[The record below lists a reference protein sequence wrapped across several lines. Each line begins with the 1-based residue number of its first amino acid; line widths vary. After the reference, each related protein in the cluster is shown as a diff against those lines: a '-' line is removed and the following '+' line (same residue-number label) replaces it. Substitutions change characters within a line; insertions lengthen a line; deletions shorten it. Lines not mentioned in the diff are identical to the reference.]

1 MMQESPEAQGP
12 RSHVPAPAV
21 PPFRAAAVGFTLIE
35 LLVVI
40 AILGVLAA
48 VLLPQIVG
56 ARETAN
62 IFADQK
68 NLNWHYTNL
77 QNFKIQKKRWPKE
90 GGHKFVLAPWVE
102 GVVEKTPENLQ
113 RYFNPANW
121 ENDIRLQE
129 LREQETKDLWKS
141 FSDVT
146 SADTTYAGRA
156 KNHLSGANLESGN
169 EAWIADDNEFGRAFP
184 NGSINVLVGD
194 GNVRNL
200 TVDDLK
206 KYGYREDDEEF
217 VYPVGPESEHPLLKK
232 LEK

>member
-1 MMQESPEAQGP
+1 MHESQEANGLRPLTGV
-12 RSHVPAPAV
+12 RSHAV
-21 PPFRAAAVGFTLIE
+21 AAGFTLIE

-56 ARETAN
+56 SRETAN
-62 IFADQK
+62 IFADRK
-68 NLNWHYTNL
+68 NLEWHYVNL
-77 QNFKIQKKRWPKE
+77 QNYKASLRHMPRE
-90 GGHKFVLAPWVE
+90 GGHKFVLAPWIE
-102 GVVEKTPENLQ
+102 KTIEKTPENRE
-113 RYFNPANW
+113 RYFNPTVW
-121 ENDIRLQE
+121 DSDPRLGE
-129 LREQETKDLWKS
+129 LRENEPKDIWKT
-141 FSDVT
+141 FNDVT

-156 KNHLSGANLESGN
+156 KKELGGDLVSGN
-169 EAWIADDNEFGRAFP
+169 EAWIADDNEYGPTFK

-200 TVDDLK
+200 TVEDLR
-206 KYGYREDDEEF
+206 KYGYRDDQDGY